1 MTKQLIVC
9 LALVFGF
16 AGAASSRPRPMN
28 QAISYPVASS
38 QDTPRA
44 AKSPAIPIYTGDTTP
59 GELVSFARSLL
70 GTPYKYASTD
80 PMQGFDCSGF
90 VTYVFNH
97 FGMSVPRSSSDFIS
111 GLREVGLKDAK
122 PGDILLF
129 TGTDSDVRSGGH
141 VAIVVSNHGGQVVFI
156 HSTSGKA
163 RGVTETPLNDYYMG
177 RYLKTIR
184 LFSQN
189 DQ

>member
-70 GTPYKYASTD
+70 GTPYKY
-80 PMQGFDCSGF
+80 
-90 VTYVFNH
+90 YVFNH